1 VIKFTLRCEADHEFE
16 GWFRDNA
23 AFEEQACKGVLS
35 CPVCGDAQ
43 VTKSIMAP
51 AVRTSEN
58 AAAAKAEKNARMA
71 EVMKQLRSAHEH
83 VEKNFENVGERFAEE
98 ARAIHYGDKEQRDI
112 FGQTTLQEAKDLH
125 DEGVSF
131 SFLPPLPKTDA

>member
-1 VIKFTLRCEADHEFE
+1 MIKFTLRCEAEHEFE

-23 AFEEQACKGVLS
+23 AFEEQAGKGVLS
-35 CPVCGDAQ
+35 CPVCGDGR

-58 AAAAKAEKNARMA
+58 AAAAQAEKNARMA
-71 EVMKQLRSAHEH
+71 AVMKQLRAAHEH

-112 FGQTTLQEAKDLH
+112 FGQTTLQEAKELH

-131 SFLPPLPKTDA
+131 GFLPPLPKADA

>member
-1 VIKFTLRCEADHEFE
+1 MIKFTLRCEGGHEFE

-23 AFEEQACKGVLS
+23 SFDEQAGKGVLT
-35 CPVCGDAQ
+35 CPVCGDAG

-51 AVRTSEN
+51 SVRTSEHAQ
-58 AAAAKAEKNARMA
+58 AARAEQQAKMA
-71 EVMKQLRSAHEH
+71 VFMQQLRAAHEH

-98 ARAIHYGDKEQRDI
+98 ARAIHHGDKEKRDI
-112 FGQTTLQEAKDLH
+112 FGQATSEEARELH

-131 SFLPPLPKTDA
+131 ALLPPLPKIDA